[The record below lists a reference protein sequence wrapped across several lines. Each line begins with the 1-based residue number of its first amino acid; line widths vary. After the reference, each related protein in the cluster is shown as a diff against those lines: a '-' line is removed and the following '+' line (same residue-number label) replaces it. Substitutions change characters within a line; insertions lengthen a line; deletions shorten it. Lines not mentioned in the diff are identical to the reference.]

1 MRNIH
6 YACNNSQICTKRVQP
21 DEDCKK
27 EGCKYCI
34 ETEIYIADKNERRSL
49 EWQEL

>member
-1 MRNIH
+1 MRDIH